1 MTAIKEIEKSR
12 LFIMVL
18 GCLAFSFFWG
28 NNTVV
33 FSSLL
38 SSSGYEALVQ
48 MLWRGFFLVGFA
60 IVFYSVKKVPLS
72 IMFCVLG
79 LQICVLLCEVTGARS
94 IAQLGPFLIVAYGCY
109 MSFFLLCF
117 VSLFFS
123 FPKKIAI
130 FLVTAGLIGSYVVS
144 ILLYRFDIPPQI
156 CSLLSLCST
165 FTVCMCLQGGNT
177 SPKVDNKVFSKELFF
192 AFAKEVKSHLR
203 QFPTMFSGSVVLLLL
218 VFEIWFQL
226 NNADVDAVSGFSTML
241 YGVMCIAAIIVFAI
255 ALRISEDRTVY
266 FFSAVSLVAFLVSQI
281 AVLLFWQNALFIMA
295 IITGIWFALYQFTLL
310 LYCRISTDA
319 KNDLRLR

>member
-1 MTAIKEIEKSR
+1 
-12 LFIMVL
+12 
-18 GCLAFSFFWG
+18 
-28 NNTVV
+28 
-33 FSSLL
+33 
-38 SSSGYEALVQ
+38 
-48 MLWRGFFLVGFA
+48 
-60 IVFYSVKKVPLS
+60 
-72 IMFCVLG
+72 
-79 LQICVLLCEVTGARS
+79 
-94 IAQLGPFLIVAYGCY
+94 
-109 MSFFLLCF
+109 
-117 VSLFFS
+117 
-123 FPKKIAI
+123 
-130 FLVTAGLIGSYVVS
+130 
-144 ILLYRFDIPPQI
+144 
-156 CSLLSLCST
+156 
-165 FTVCMCLQGGNT
+165 MCLQGGNT

-192 AFAKEVKSHLR
+192 AFAKEVKSHLI

-281 AVLLFWQNALFIMA
+281 AVLLFWQNMLFIMA

-319 KNDLRLR
+319 KNDFGFSTALFGLALGGSMFVLVLGNGIARVFLLDLTLDYSVLSTLAFTMTVILVVALAVEITLHVRRILSTAREPAGGVEEPGSSAIDLLCTRFQISPREKEVMEIYSQGRSVEYIAEYLVLSKHTVKTHLRRLYVKLDIHSKEDLLDLLEKEKISCE